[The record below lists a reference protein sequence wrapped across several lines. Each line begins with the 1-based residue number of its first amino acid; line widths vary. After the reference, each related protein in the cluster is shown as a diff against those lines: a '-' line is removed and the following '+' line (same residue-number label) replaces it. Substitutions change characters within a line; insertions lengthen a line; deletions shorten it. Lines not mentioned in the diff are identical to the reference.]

1 MFFTV
6 TMTEDITEKGFAL
19 CPWTPH
25 QIQRST
31 PMGPTIHGPCPI
43 RVRDVVV
50 KCHWCV
56 AVVFLV

>member
-31 PMGPTIHGPCPI
+31 PMGPHNPWALP
-43 RVRDVVV
+43 
-50 KCHWCV
+50 H
-56 AVVFLV
+56 